1 MVRIEYEGHKLTKA
15 WSGRLLYEIKDHKS
29 VEKWERDIRHTIE
42 DPKIL
47 IWHPVV
53 EPPTQ
58 AEKAM
63 YSKQWQPDFFD
74 EQGTTVPEGTTMDD
88 CKKYN
93 VLIARNVGGFSKS
106 DYFRAYT
113 RTPTTGKRGSTG
125 DWYEIKSGEK
135 ADMDASWYSQVT
147 AKGYLKFLSLSESEH
162 LEWYLDHELKRDA
175 SNSYKLFKQKFKHV
189 YGKPKAKRSYKKKE
203 KSEEKS
209 EEKAEEFVE
218 EAAPPQAND
227 AEDVVGKKRKQRSD
241 LGSTRNKITNL
252 RVVTSASCITTRQ
265 IKYNGKWHDLLEV

>member
-15 WSGRLLYEIKDHKS
+15 WSGRLLCEIKDHKS

-42 DPKIL
+42 KPEIL

-93 VLIARNVGGFSKS
+93 VLITRNVGGFSKS

-113 RTPTTGKRGSTG
+113 RTS
-125 DWYEIKSGEK
+125 
-135 ADMDASWYSQVT
+135 
-147 AKGYLKFLSLSESEH
+147 KGCPGHQFVYLES
-162 LEWYLDHELKRDA
+162 
-175 SNSYKLFKQKFKHV
+175 
-189 YGKPKAKRSYKKKE
+189 PM
-203 KSEEKS
+203 
-209 EEKAEEFVE
+209 FVGG
-218 EAAPPQAND
+218 
-227 AEDVVGKKRKQRSD
+227 VGCLPKRK
-241 LGSTRNKITNL
+241 GN
-252 RVVTSASCITTRQ
+252 
-265 IKYNGKWHDLLEV
+265 